1 MSEQELNMMGDERG
15 KDEASASA
23 MLKKHETLEAAIADY
38 SETVNELGD
47 TAKALVDSGH
57 PERYVYCISPPLL
70 VEELIHVRTPLRS
83 VVKELFVYGSP
94 GAGTLQH
101 WTLKSDIFAKITAF
115 NETWPVLLLNS
126 EQVKIRQAQVDKLYE
141 GLKDLAEERRGKLDE
156 TLKLYQLQGEIDDL
170 EHWIAEKEV
179 VAGSEDIGQDLAQ
192 VEVHLLV

>member
-57 PERYVYCISPPLL
+57 PERYCVNLPLL

-83 VVKELFVYGSP
+83 VVKELFAYGSP

-101 WTLKSDIFAKITAF
+101 WTDIFAKITAF
-115 NETWPVLLLNS
+115 NETLPVLLLNS

>member
-57 PERYVYCISPPLL
+57 PERYCVNLPLL

-83 VVKELFVYGSP
+83 VVKELFAYGSP

>member
-47 TAKALVDSGH
+47 TAKALVESGH
-57 PERYVYCISPPLL
+57 PE
-70 VEELIHVRTPLRS
+70 
-83 VVKELFVYGSP
+83 
-94 GAGTLQH
+94 
-101 WTLKSDIFAKITAF
+101 SDT
-115 NETWPVLLLNS
+115 
-126 EQVKIRQAQVDKLYE
+126 VKIRQAQVDKLYE

-170 EHWIAEKEV
+170 EQWIAEKEI
-179 VAGSEDIGQDLAQ
+179 VAGSQDIGQDLAQ
-192 VEVHLLV
+192 VEVHLLSKQGVVGKHFSVLFCFVFFFGSVEILLRLLVISWLQLSD